1 MRAVSQAASKIREW
15 REHPALMVEELFQV
29 KPDLWQRDV
38 LEAFA
43 PNPRL
48 AMKACKGPGKT
59 TVLAWLNWNFL
70 LTRPHPKMAA
80 VSITADNL
88 ADGLWAELAKWQNKS
103 QLLKESFKWTKTR
116 VCAVDHPETWFLSAR
131 AWPKGGSSEQQAD
144 TLAGLHADYL
154 LFTLDEAGGIPD
166 AVMAAAEAG
175 LANAMG
181 GGGHEAHIVMA
192 GNPTHTEGPLW
203 RACTKERSLWHVIEI
218 TSDPDDPKR
227 TPRVS
232 IEWARQQI
240 SKYGRENPWVLVNVF
255 GKFPPSSINALLSPD
270 DVAMAR
276 KRYYPEVEFTNQ
288 ARILGVDVARF
299 GLDSSVLSKRQGLVL
314 HPQQVRRNLNGV
326 QGAGWVSREWE
337 DWKADGCFVDDTGGF
352 GASWIDQLRVLN
364 RTPIGIHFAASADN
378 ERYAN
383 KRAEMHF
390 EFAEWIKRGGAIPDD
405 DELAEE
411 LTAITYTFKGDKLIL
426 ADKDQ
431 IKEILGRSPDKSD
444 SGALT
449 FAGKVAPGQFRPQSM
464 AIIVPRTAARAEYNS
479 TDRWLSPTD

>member
-1 MRAVSQAASKIREW
+1 
-15 REHPALMVEELFQV
+15 MVYDLFGV
-29 KPDLWQRDV
+29 DPDLWQLDV
-38 LEAFA
+38 LEAF
-43 PNPRL
+43 PHQPRI

-59 TVLAWLNWNFL
+59 AVLAWLNWNFL

-88 ADGLWAELAKWQNKS
+88 GDGLWAELAKWQNAAP
-103 QLLKESFKWTKTR
+103 LLKDAFKWTKTR
-116 VCAVDHPETWFLSAR
+116 ICAVDHPETWFLSAR
-131 AWPKGGSSEQQAD
+131 AWAKGGSTEQQSD

-175 LANAMG
+175 LANVVG
-181 GGGHEAHIVMA
+181 DGKHEAHIVMA

-203 RACTKERSLWHVIEI
+203 RACTKERSLWFVIEI

-232 IEWARQQI
+232 AEWARAQI

-270 DVAMAR
+270 DVAAAR
-276 KRYYPEVEFTNQ
+276 KRYYPETEFTNQ
-288 ARILGVDVARF
+288 ARILGVDVARQ
-299 GLDSSVLSKRQGLVL
+299 GLDSSVLSRRQGLVL
-314 HPQQVRRNLNGV
+314 YEQEQRRNLNGI
-326 QGAGWVSREWE
+326 QGAGWVSRVWE
-337 DWKADGCFVDDTGGF
+337 DWKADGCFVDGTGGF
-352 GASWIDQLRVLN
+352 GASWIDQLLVLN
-364 RTPIGIHFAASADN
+364 RAPIDVQFAAAADSP
-378 ERYAN
+378 RYAN

-390 EFAEWIKRGGAIPDD
+390 EFAEWIKRGGSIPDD

-411 LTAITYTFKGDKLIL
+411 LTAITYTFKGDKLL
-426 ADKDQ
+426 LVDKDQ
-431 IKEILGRSPDKSD
+431 IRETLGRSPDKSD

-449 FAGKVAPGQFRPQSM
+449 FAGKVAPGQFRPQTRD
-464 AIIVPRTAARAEYNS
+464 IVVSPARREYNS
-479 TDRWLSPTD
+479 IDRWLA